1 MRLSV
6 NKSNIPDIISWL
18 LIAYYSLIAQ
28 WIWSG
33 RGTIENLIYISV
45 ILSVV
50 CVLSFKVTP
59 DRLVLYLFAF
69 LLVTALVWSTL
80 NASTHEYLV
89 QDLKSMAGSFLV
101 YAYLFR
107 FRRLK
112 NDTYKEFMEIT
123 RIVLTCYMVINSVI
137 IFLQSRIPYFLMNK
151 SAIASVHNN
160 SYFDQLT
167 GFIGINGTTR
177 WTMLTVLVI
186 LMNFHKAFTNSKSAS
201 SKKLI
206 IFTVIFSAV
215 SLVIAGINNARAF
228 FILLPLTLLLYY
240 IYSPTLNLKLKIR
253 IVFGTVAGL
262 AVIYIVYLTNGSV
275 NRFINNLITDKYEV
289 YSTFNVDKLL
299 ESNDDRAIAVNY
311 AVKYGGLFGRG
322 IGSIPMHSSNNQVKY
337 LGLNSAS
344 SFIYMIGSA
353 GYLLY
358 SVFLA
363 LIAIGKN
370 KAGKTRYIVYPAYL
384 VIVSYFLPVYSSITL
399 MFTLAC
405 ILSILCNSKQEETI
419 SDENRNSNHLWR
431 IKLRK

>member
-1 MRLSV
+1 M
-6 NKSNIPDIISWL
+6 
-18 LIAYYSLIAQ
+18 
-28 WIWSG
+28 
-33 RGTIENLIYISV
+33 
-45 ILSVV
+45 
-50 CVLSFKVTP
+50 
-59 DRLVLYLFAF
+59 
-69 LLVTALVWSTL
+69 
-80 NASTHEYLV
+80 
-89 QDLKSMAGSFLV
+89 
-101 YAYLFR
+101 
-107 FRRLK
+107 
-112 NDTYKEFMEIT
+112 
-123 RIVLTCYMVINSVI
+123 
-137 IFLQSRIPYFLMNK
+137 
-151 SAIASVHNN
+151 
-160 SYFDQLT
+160 
-167 GFIGINGTTR
+167 
-177 WTMLTVLVI
+177 
-186 LMNFHKAFTNSKSAS
+186 
-201 SKKLI
+201 
-206 IFTVIFSAV
+206 
-215 SLVIAGINNARAF
+215 
-228 FILLPLTLLLYY
+228 
-240 IYSPTLNLKLKIR
+240 
-253 IVFGTVAGL
+253 
-262 AVIYIVYLTNGSV
+262 
-275 NRFINNLITDKYEV
+275 
-289 YSTFNVDKLL
+289 DKLL